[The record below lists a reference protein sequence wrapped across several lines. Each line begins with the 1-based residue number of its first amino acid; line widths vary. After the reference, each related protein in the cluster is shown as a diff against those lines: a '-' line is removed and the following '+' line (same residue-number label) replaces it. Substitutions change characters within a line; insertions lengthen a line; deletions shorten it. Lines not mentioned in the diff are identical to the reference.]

1 MHNVS
6 WTWCVEHCMF
16 NCLHSVLHLPDHVI
30 YGHYVVWR
38 HSVLYGNS
46 GILHDYVTIFLCK
59 DTVWYVSVTML
70 YVGIVWWL
78 YTMWSCLRDHNIVRG
93 HCLVSETRPCV
104 FLTHRL
110 SLKETLRFFWAVFLA
125 FTSGEEVSE
134 LRFSVIKF
142 FSCRKYQYL
151 STIGEVFPRKM
162 QENQR
167 VEKGLTAE

>member
-1 MHNVS
+1 MCS
-6 WTWCVEHCMF
+6 WTWCAEHCMF
-16 NCLHSVLHLPDHVI
+16 DCLHSVVHLTDHVI

-38 HSVLYGNS
+38 HSVLYGNCGTLATWLCHHLFVQRHS
-46 GILHDYVTIFLCK
+46 VICFCDHVVRGHCLVTIHN
-59 DTVWYVSVTML
+59 VV
-70 YVGIVWWL
+70 
-78 YTMWSCLRDHNIVRG
+78 CLRDHNIVRG

-142 FSCRKYQYL
+142 FSPLKYQYL
-151 STIGEVFPRKM
+151 STIGEVFLGKM